1 MMTIAVEMLESRPAL
16 PPEEL
21 VRARF
26 GGELTAATDGRLRDL
41 FRQAVG
47 RGDMNVILDL
57 QAVTAMDAC
66 GVAALLYGQRALDA
80 ESGRLVLRANR
91 IVAWALKESGTV
103 SAFEIW
109 NGAGT

>member
-1 MMTIAVEMLESRPAL
+1 MAAAVETLETRTTV

-21 VRARF
+21 VPARF
-26 GGELTAATDGRLRDL
+26 RGELTAATAGRLREL
-41 FRQAVG
+41 FRQAVA
-47 RGDMNVILDL
+47 RRDTKVILDL

-91 IVAWALKESGTV
+91 IVASALKESGTV

>member
-1 MMTIAVEMLESRPAL
+1 MRVAVETLESPTAV

-26 GGELTAATDGRLRDL
+26 GGELTAATAGRLRDL
-41 FRQAVG
+41 FRRAVEQG
-47 RGDMNVILDL
+47 ESKVILDL

-80 ESGRLVLRANR
+80 EGGRLVLRANR
-91 IVAWALKESGTV
+91 IVAWALKESGTT

>member
-1 MMTIAVEMLESRPAL
+1 MTAAVETLESRMTV
-16 PPEEL
+16 PPEDL

-26 GGELTAATDGRLRDL
+26 GGELTAGTAGQLREL
-41 FRQAVG
+41 LRQAVV
-47 RGDMNVILDL
+47 RGDTKVILDL